1 MKFAIRIFNIVIMAF
16 SLAATVLLFA
26 TPTFTFNSKIAV
38 DVAAFSKFVPETE
51 YTKDVD
57 IVKLIGTDTINLRI
71 KFALDNDGI
80 SKAMSGDKDKINE
93 MVITENVNEIVQTL
107 HTPVDLITDFTIRS
121 IIQSTIKA
129 EIAKQIDVAKEG
141 RSDSTAEEIMD
152 DVGMTDQYFQDFSFL
167 LYDTANRDDATVD
180 MVSNILFDQID
191 EALEKAGDYVNND
204 QSAVEEYYAKREQI
218 KTNLASVLND
228 LNLVKDD
235 GSLKKISTISYS
247 YLAKYLK
254 DGLAGKVAEEE
265 LEQKVDETEPEYSDR
280 LLNLFVTT
288 NMPDAFYQAVSYVSL
303 GLFIGLFVFAGIW
316 LLLFLITLLKTI
328 SKKPWTIFGPWFWI
342 IGSLQLVLGLG
353 LTIFG
358 KFIFPTIPFGSI
370 GIPLSQ
376 VILAPRTYALIPSIM
391 FLISILMAIA
401 YLFFKVPAKRQYKR
415 EKEGK

>member
-141 RSDSTAEEIMD
+141 KSDSTAEEIMD
-152 DVGMTDQYFQDFSFL
+152 DVGMTDQYFKDFSFL